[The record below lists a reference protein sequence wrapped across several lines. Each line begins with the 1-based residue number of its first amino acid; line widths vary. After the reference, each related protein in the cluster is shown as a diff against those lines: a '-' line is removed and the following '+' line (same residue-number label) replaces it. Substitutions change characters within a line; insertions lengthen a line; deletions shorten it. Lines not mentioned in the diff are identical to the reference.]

1 MYSKKIKNS
10 LFSKKKANFGKL
22 NLRQKAKI
30 CLPNR
35 LYIYIYIDEY
45 KINCL
50 CASPNVISEEN
61 SIQDT
66 LMKMFLLIMK
76 NMILPYIGNW

>member
-1 MYSKKIKNS
+1 MLKFVYQTDYI
-10 LFSKKKANFGKL
+10 
-22 NLRQKAKI
+22 
-30 CLPNR
+30 
-35 LYIYIYIDEY
+35 YIYIYIDEY
-45 KINCL
+45 RINCL
-50 CASPNVISEEN
+50 CVSPNVISEEN